1 LTKVATLSGGN
12 TSIYKLKTMKMTKL
26 LTTLLVVLVVLFA
39 GCKKDDYVEKIGVCF
54 QVISTDPA
62 DVAHSVPYDQV
73 VAATFNAKVDPTTM
87 DETTFILNQGSTSI
101 LGSVAYT
108 DSTATF
114 TPSVALLPFTVYTG
128 TIKSAVKNTWGNGMQ
143 ADHVWSFTTKPLLT
157 LLSNPLLGGMASG
170 GGIYNEGA
178 IVPAVATPNP
188 GFLFVNWTEDGVSV
202 SANATYNVTMSKN
215 MNLVANF
222 SSDSYTLNASG
233 ANGSVVKAPNLTAY
247 GYGATVRLTATANSG
262 YVFDSWSG
270 DASGS
275 DNPMD
280 VVMHSDMD
288 ITANFVATSGGAGA
302 GPGAI
307 NLGGAALYTVLSKT
321 GISTTGITSIT
332 GNIGVSP
339 NKAVGITGFGLV
351 MDRTNVFSK
360 SNPTT
365 LVSGKVYASDYAV
378 PTPANIS
385 KAVSDMETA
394 FTTANNKTLSVIT
407 ELGAGNI
414 TGMTL
419 APGLYKWGTGLLIS
433 ASGVT
438 LSGSANDTWVFQ
450 IGQGLT
456 VADGAHIILA
466 GGAQAKN
473 IFWITASDA
482 VIGSTVNFN
491 GNILSKTLVSIN
503 TGSTVKGRLLGQT
516 AVTLNAATVIL
527 P

>member
-1 LTKVATLSGGN
+1 
-12 TSIYKLKTMKMTKL
+12 MKMTKL
-26 LTTLLVVLVVLFA
+26 LTTFLIILVVLFA
-39 GCKKDDYVEKIGVCF
+39 GCKKDDYTEKIGVCF
-54 QVISTDPA
+54 QVINTDPA
-62 DVAHSVPYDQV
+62 DVAHSVPYDKV
-73 VAATFNAKVDPTTM
+73 VAATFNAKVDPATM
-87 DETTFILNQGSTSI
+87 DETTFLLSQGSTSI
-101 LGSVAYT
+101 LGSVSYT

-128 TIKSAVKNTWGNGMQ
+128 TIKNTVTNTWGNGLQ
-143 ADHVWSFTTKPLLT
+143 ADHVWSFTTKPQMT
-157 LLSNPLLGGMASG
+157 LVSNPLLGGTTMG
-170 GGIYNEGA
+170 EGVYDEGA
-178 IVPAVATPNP
+178 IVPITASPLP
-188 GFLFVNWTEDGVSV
+188 GYLFVNWTENGVSV
-202 SANATYNVTMSKN
+202 SANANYDVTMSKN
-215 MNLVANF
+215 MDLVANF
-222 SSDSYTLNASG
+222 SNDSYTLTVG
-233 ANGSVVKAPNLTAY
+233 GVNGSVAKNPNLTSYAY
-247 GYGATVRLTATANSG
+247 GSSVQLTATPNVG
-262 YVFDSWSG
+262 FVFDSWNG

-275 DNPMD
+275 ANPLNVTMN
-280 VVMHSDMD
+280 SDLD
-288 ITANFVATSGGAGA
+288 ITANFIATTGGAGA

-307 NLGGAALYTVLSKT
+307 DLGGAALYTVLSKT

-360 SNPTT
+360 SNPTS

-385 KAVSDMETA
+385 QAISDMETA

-450 IGQGLT
+450 IGQGMT

-482 VIGSTVNFN
+482 VIGSTVHFN
-491 GNILSKTLVSIN
+491 GNILSKTLVSVN

-516 AVTLNAATVIL
+516 AVTLNAATIVL

>member
-1 LTKVATLSGGN
+1 
-12 TSIYKLKTMKMTKL
+12 
-26 LTTLLVVLVVLFA
+26 
-39 GCKKDDYVEKIGVCF
+39 
-54 QVISTDPA
+54 
-62 DVAHSVPYDQV
+62 
-73 VAATFNAKVDPTTM
+73 
-87 DETTFILNQGSTSI
+87 
-101 LGSVAYT
+101 
-108 DSTATF
+108 
-114 TPSVALLPFTVYTG
+114 
-128 TIKSAVKNTWGNGMQ
+128 
-143 ADHVWSFTTKPLLT
+143 
-157 LLSNPLLGGMASG
+157 
-170 GGIYNEGA
+170 
-178 IVPAVATPNP
+178 
-188 GFLFVNWTEDGVSV
+188 
-202 SANATYNVTMSKN
+202 
-215 MNLVANF
+215 
-222 SSDSYTLNASG
+222 
-233 ANGSVVKAPNLTAY
+233 
-247 GYGATVRLTATANSG
+247 
-262 YVFDSWSG
+262 
-270 DASGS
+270 
-275 DNPMD
+275 
-280 VVMHSDMD
+280 
-288 ITANFVATSGGAGA
+288 
-302 GPGAI
+302 
-307 NLGGAALYTVLSKT
+307 LYTVLSKT
-321 GISTTGITSIT
+321 GISTTGITSIQ

-360 SNPTT
+360 SYPTT

-456 VADGAHIILA
+456 VADGAHVILA

-482 VIGSTVNFN
+482 VIGSTVHFN

-503 TGSTVKGRLLGQT
+503 TGSTVTGRLLGQT
-516 AVTLNAATVIL
+516 AVTLNAATVVI